1 MAENKRYQWT
11 LILLLSFNFGIVF
24 FDRNAFSFLTPFIQ
38 PALGLSNFQIGLIAG
53 AFSFTWALAGLGVG
67 RLSDYLGRRKIIL
80 VVATLVFSLA
90 SALSGLAGSFI
101 ALLAA
106 RLLMGMAEGGIMPIS
121 QTLIVA
127 EVDPER
133 RGLAQG
139 ITQNFG
145 ANILA
150 NFLGPIVIVAI
161 ATAVGWRN
169 AFYLAALPG
178 LVMGALIA
186 VLVHD
191 PPMPARSARPAVAGA
206 PGGTAGPG
214 GTAVP
219 GPAAATTGGAWALL
233 ADRTILLCILIS
245 ILLVAY
251 LVVFAAFMPLYLV
264 QVRGIGN
271 QTMSYVLSSFGLF
284 SIAVSILVP
293 GASDFLGRKPV
304 AVVAGFL
311 GVMLPLGVL
320 LTHGTDTTP
329 LYLSFALGSL
339 LSGVFPLA
347 MATIPSEVVDPAR
360 TATTL
365 SLTMGLSEIVGG
377 VCAPVVAGWFADRQG
392 LAAPLWIMVGLSLAV
407 ALLALLLRETAPRV
421 LARRTAATPQR

>member
-1 MAENKRYQWT
+1 MKENRGYQWL

-38 PALGLSNFQIGLIAG
+38 PELGLSNFQIGLIAG

-90 SALSGLAGSFI
+90 SALSGLAGGFV

-127 EVDPER
+127 EVDPGR

-145 ANILA
+145 ANIIA

-161 ATAVGWRN
+161 ATVAGWRN

-178 LVMGALIA
+178 LVMGVLIA
-186 VLVHD
+186 WLVHD
-191 PPMPARSARPAVAGA
+191 PPMAAKPATGAGRAASA
-206 PGGTAGPG
+206 
-214 GTAVP
+214 
-219 GPAAATTGGAWALL
+219 AWALL

-264 QVRGIGN
+264 QVRGIDK

-284 SIAVSILVP
+284 SIAVAILVP

-311 GVMLPLGVL
+311 GVLLPLGAL
-320 LTHGTDTTP
+320 LTHGTSTAP
-329 LYLSFALGSL
+329 LYLSFALGSV

-365 SLTMGLSEIVGG
+365 SLTMGLSEIIGG
-377 VCAPVVAGWFADRQG
+377 VCAPVVAGYCADVAG
-392 LAAPLWIMVGLSLAV
+392 LAAPLWIMAALSLAV

-421 LARRTAATPQR
+421 LARRVGHSSGG

>member
-1 MAENKRYQWT
+1 MAENKGYQWL

-38 PALGLSNFQIGLIAG
+38 PELALSNFQIGLIVG
-53 AFSFTWALAGLGVG
+53 AFSFAWALAGLGVG

-80 VVATLVFSLA
+80 VIATLVFSLA
-90 SALSGLAGSFI
+90 SALSGLAAGFV

-106 RLLMGMAEGGIMPIS
+106 RLLMGIAEGGIMPIS

-127 EVDPER
+127 EVDPGR

-145 ANILA
+145 ANIIA
-150 NFLGPIVIVAI
+150 NFLGPIVIIAI

-178 LVMGALIA
+178 LLMAVLIA

-191 PPMPARSARPAVAGA
+191 PPMPRR
-206 PGGTAGPG
+206 
-214 GTAVP
+214 
-219 GPAAATTGGAWALL
+219 PAAAASGGAAALL
-233 ADRTILLCILIS
+233 ADPTLLLCILIS

-264 QVRGIGN
+264 QVRGIDK
-271 QTMSYVLSSFGLF
+271 QSMSYVLSSFGLF
-284 SIAVSILVP
+284 SIAVAILVP
-293 GASDFLGRKPV
+293 GASDFLGRRPV

-311 GVMLPLGVL
+311 GLALPLGVL
-320 LTHGTDTTP
+320 LTHGTVLWP
-329 LYLSFALGSL
+329 LYLSFALGSV
-339 LSGVFPLA
+339 LSGVFPMA
-347 MATIPSEVVDPAR
+347 MATIPSEIVDASR

-365 SLTMGLSEIVGG
+365 SLTMGLSEIIGG
-377 VCAPVVAGWFADRQG
+377 VCAPIVAGWFADRQG
-392 LAAPLWIMVGLSLAV
+392 LAAPLWIMAGLSLAV
-407 ALLALLLRETAPRV
+407 ALLSLLLRETAPRV
-421 LARRTAATPQR
+421 LARRAAEHIRGVTP

>member
-1 MAENKRYQWT
+1 MKENRGYQWL

-38 PALGLSNFQIGLIAG
+38 PELGLSNFQIGLIAG

-90 SALSGLAGSFI
+90 SALSGLAGSFV

-127 EVDPER
+127 EVDPQR

-145 ANILA
+145 ANIIA

-161 ATAVGWRN
+161 ATVAGWRN

-178 LVMGALIA
+178 LVMGVLIA
-186 VLVHD
+186 WLVHD
-191 PPMPARSARPAVAGA
+191 PPMAAKPATGAGRAGSA
-206 PGGTAGPG
+206 
-214 GTAVP
+214 
-219 GPAAATTGGAWALL
+219 AWALL

-264 QVRGIGN
+264 QVRGIDK

-284 SIAVSILVP
+284 SIAVAILVP

-311 GVMLPLGVL
+311 GVLLPLGVL
-320 LTHGTDTTP
+320 LTHGTSTAP
-329 LYLSFALGSL
+329 LYLSFALGSV

-377 VCAPVVAGWFADRQG
+377 VCAPVIAGWFADRQG
-392 LAAPLWIMVGLSLAV
+392 LAAPLWIMVFLSLAV

-421 LARRTAATPQR
+421 IAGRARAS

>member
-1 MAENKRYQWT
+1 VAENRRYQWT

-127 EVDPER
+127 EVDAGR

-186 VLVHD
+186 ALVHD
-191 PPMPARSARPAVAGA
+191 PPMPARSARPAA
-206 PGGTAGPG
+206 T
-214 GTAVP
+214 
-219 GPAAATTGGAWALL
+219 TTGGAWALL

-264 QVRGIGN
+264 QVRHIGN
-271 QTMSYVLSSFGLF
+271 QAMSYVLSSFGLF

-421 LARRTAATPQR
+421 LARRAAATSQR

>member
-1 MAENKRYQWT
+1 MAEDKRYQWT
-11 LILLLSFNFGIVF
+11 LILLLSFNFGVVF
-24 FDRNAFSFLTPFIQ
+24 FDRNAFSFLAPFIQ
-38 PALGLSNFQIGLIAG
+38 PEMGLTNFQIGLIAG

-90 SALSGLAGSFI
+90 SALSGLAGGFV

-145 ANILA
+145 ANIIA

-161 ATAVGWRN
+161 ATALGWRN
-169 AFYLAALPG
+169 AFYIAALPG

-186 VLVHD
+186 WLVHD
-191 PPMPARSARPAVAGA
+191 PPMPAR
-206 PGGTAGPG
+206 
-214 GTAVP
+214 
-219 GPAAATTGGAWALL
+219 PAAATARARGGAWALL
-233 ADRTILLCILIS
+233 GDRTILLCILIS
-245 ILLVAY
+245 IVLVAY

-264 QVRGIGN
+264 QVRGIDK

-284 SIAVSILVP
+284 SIAVAILIP
-293 GASDFLGRKPV
+293 GASDFVGRRPV

-311 GVMLPLGVL
+311 GMMLPLGVL
-320 LTHGTDTTP
+320 LTHGTGTAP
-329 LYLSFALGSL
+329 LYLSFALGSI
-339 LSGVFPLA
+339 LSGVFPMA

-365 SLTMGLSEIVGG
+365 SLTMGLSEIIGG
-377 VCAPVVAGWFADRQG
+377 VCAPVVAGYFADVAG
-392 LAAPLWIMVGLSLAV
+392 LAAPLWIMATLSLAV

-421 LARRTAATPQR
+421 LARRARAG

>member
-1 MAENKRYQWT
+1 MAENKGYQWL

-38 PALGLSNFQIGLIAG
+38 PELALSNFQIGLIVG
-53 AFSFTWALAGLGVG
+53 AFSFAWALAGLGVG

-80 VVATLVFSLA
+80 VIATLVFSLA
-90 SALSGLAGSFI
+90 SALSGLASGFL

-106 RLLMGMAEGGIMPIS
+106 RLLMGIAEGGIMPIS

-127 EVDPER
+127 EVDPGR

-145 ANILA
+145 ANIIA
-150 NFLGPIVIVAI
+150 NFLGPIVIIAI

-178 LVMGALIA
+178 LLMAVLIA

-191 PPMPARSARPAVAGA
+191 PPMPRR
-206 PGGTAGPG
+206 
-214 GTAVP
+214 
-219 GPAAATTGGAWALL
+219 PAAAASGGAAALL
-233 ADRTILLCILIS
+233 ADPTLLLCILIS

-264 QVRGIGN
+264 QVRGIDK
-271 QTMSYVLSSFGLF
+271 QSMSYVLSSFGLF
-284 SIAVSILVP
+284 SIAVAILVP
-293 GASDFLGRKPV
+293 GASDFLGRRPV

-311 GVMLPLGVL
+311 GLALPLGVL
-320 LTHGTDTTP
+320 LTHGTVLWP
-329 LYLSFALGSL
+329 LYLSFALGSV
-339 LSGVFPLA
+339 LSGVFPMA
-347 MATIPSEVVDPAR
+347 MATIPSEIVDASR

-365 SLTMGLSEIVGG
+365 SLTMGLSEIIGG
-377 VCAPVVAGWFADRQG
+377 VCAPIVAGWFADRQG
-392 LAAPLWIMVGLSLAV
+392 LAAPLWIMAGLSLAV
-407 ALLALLLRETAPRV
+407 ALLSLLLRETAPRV
-421 LARRTAATPQR
+421 LARRAAEHIRGVTP

>member
-38 PALGLSNFQIGLIAG
+38 PELGLSNFQIGLIAG

-90 SALSGLAGSFI
+90 SALSGLAGGFL

-127 EVDPER
+127 EVDAGR

-186 VLVHD
+186 ALVHD
-191 PPMPARSARPAVAGA
+191 PPLPARPAAPDRAGA
-206 PGGTAGPG
+206 GLG
-214 GTAVP
+214 
-219 GPAAATTGGAWALL
+219 AAAGGASAGGARALL
-233 ADRTILLCILIS
+233 ADRTLLLCILIS

-264 QVRGIGN
+264 QVRGIDK
-271 QTMSYVLSSFGLF
+271 QTMSFVLSSFGLF
-284 SIAVSILVP
+284 SIAVAILVP

-311 GVMLPLGVL
+311 GVFMPLGVL
-320 LTHGTDTTP
+320 LTHGSATAP

-347 MATIPSEVVDPAR
+347 MATIPSEIVDPAH

-365 SLTMGLSEIVGG
+365 SLTMGLSEIIGG
-377 VCAPVVAGWFADRQG
+377 VCAPIVAGWFADRSG
-392 LAAPLWIMVGLSLAV
+392 LTAPLWIMVALSLAV
-407 ALLALLLRETAPRV
+407 ALFALLLRETAPRV
-421 LARRTAATPQR
+421 LARRIHAG

>member
-1 MAENKRYQWT
+1 VSENKRYQWT

-38 PALGLSNFQIGLIAG
+38 PELGLSNFQIGLIAG

-90 SALSGLAGSFI
+90 SALSGLAGGFV

-127 EVDPER
+127 EVDPGR

-145 ANILA
+145 ANIIA

-161 ATAVGWRN
+161 ATAMGWRN

-186 VLVHD
+186 ALVHD
-191 PPMPARSARPAVAGA
+191 PPMAPRP
-206 PGGTAGPG
+206 T
-214 GTAVP
+214 
-219 GPAAATTGGAWALL
+219 AAAARAAGGARALL
-233 ADRTILLCILIS
+233 ADRTIQLCVLIS

-264 QVRGIGN
+264 QVRGIDK
-271 QTMSYVLSSFGLF
+271 QAMSYVLSSFGLF
-284 SIAVSILVP
+284 SIAVAILVP

-311 GVMLPLGVL
+311 GVLLPLGVL
-320 LTHGTDTTP
+320 LTHGTSLAP
-329 LYLSFALGSL
+329 LYLSFALGSV

-365 SLTMGLSEIVGG
+365 SLTMGLSEIIGG

-392 LAAPLWIMVGLSLAV
+392 LAAPLWIMIGLSLAV

-421 LARRTAATPQR
+421 LARRAPAA

>member
-11 LILLLSFNFGIVF
+11 LILLLSFNFGVVF
-24 FDRNAFSFLTPFIQ
+24 FDRNAFSFLAPFIQ
-38 PALGLSNFQIGLIAG
+38 PEMGLSNFQIGLIAG

-90 SALSGLAGSFI
+90 SALSGIAAGFLT
-101 ALLAA
+101 LLAA

-127 EVDPER
+127 EVDAGR

-145 ANILA
+145 ANIIA

-161 ATAVGWRN
+161 ATSLGWRN
-169 AFYLAALPG
+169 AFYIAALPG

-186 VLVHD
+186 WLVHD
-191 PPMPARSARPAVAGA
+191 PALPPR
-206 PGGTAGPG
+206 T
-214 GTAVP
+214 
-219 GPAAATTGGAWALL
+219 AAAERDADGAGGARALL
-233 ADRTILLCILIS
+233 ADPTIVLCILIS
-245 ILLVAY
+245 IFLVAY

-264 QVRGIGN
+264 QVRGIDK
-271 QTMSYVLSSFGLF
+271 QAMSYVLSSFGLF
-284 SIAVSILVP
+284 SIAVAILVP
-293 GASDFLGRKPV
+293 GASDFVGRKPV
-304 AVVAGFL
+304 AAIAGLL
-311 GVMLPLGVL
+311 GTLMPLGVL
-320 LTHGTDTTP
+320 LTHGTATTP
-329 LYLSFALGSL
+329 LYLSFALGAI

-347 MATIPSEVVDPAR
+347 MATIPSEIVDPAR

-365 SLTMGLSEIVGG
+365 SLTMGLSEIIGG
-377 VCAPVVAGWFADRQG
+377 VCAPVVAGWFADRNG

-421 LARRTAATPQR
+421 LARRGAAAFTAAR

>member
-1 MAENKRYQWT
+1 MAENKGYQWL

-38 PALGLSNFQIGLIAG
+38 PELGLSYFQIGLIAG

-90 SALSGLAGSFI
+90 SALSGLAGGFV

-106 RLLMGMAEGGIMPIS
+106 RLLMGIAEGGIMPIS

-127 EVDPER
+127 EVDPKR

-145 ANILA
+145 ANIIA

-161 ATAVGWRN
+161 ATAVGWRT

-186 VLVHD
+186 ALVHD
-191 PPMPARSARPAVAGA
+191 PPMTA
-206 PGGTAGPG
+206 P
-214 GTAVP
+214 
-219 GPAAATTGGAWALL
+219 PAATRAGGGAAALL
-233 ADRTILLCILIS
+233 GDRTLLLCILIS

-251 LVVFAAFMPLYLV
+251 LVVFAAFMPQFLV
-264 QVRGIGN
+264 QVRGIDK
-271 QTMSYVLSSFGLF
+271 QSMSYVLSSFGLF
-284 SIAVSILVP
+284 SIAVAILVP

-304 AVVAGFL
+304 ATVAGFL
-311 GVMLPLGVL
+311 GMALPLGVL
-320 LTHGTDTTP
+320 LSHGGGVAP
-329 LYLSFALGSL
+329 LYLSFAFGSV

-347 MATIPSEVVDPAR
+347 MATIPSEIVDRAR

-365 SLTMGLSEIVGG
+365 SLTMGLSEIIGG
-377 VCAPVVAGWFADRQG
+377 VCAPIVAGWIADRRG
-392 LAAPLWIMVGLSLAV
+392 LAAPLWIMAGLSLAV
-407 ALLALLLRETAPRV
+407 ALLSLLLRETAPRV
-421 LARRTAATPQR
+421 LARRARAG

>member
-1 MAENKRYQWT
+1 MSERKGYQWL
-11 LILLLSFNFGIVF
+11 LILLLSGNFGIVF

-38 PALGLSNFQIGLIAG
+38 PELGLSNFQIGLIAG

-67 RLSDYLGRRKIIL
+67 RLSDYLGRRKLIL

-90 SALSGLAGSFI
+90 SALSGLAGSFLT
-101 ALLAA
+101 LLGA

-127 EVDPER
+127 EVDPGR

-145 ANILA
+145 ANIIA
-150 NFLGPIVIVAI
+150 NFLGPIVIVAM
-161 ATAVGWRN
+161 AAAWGWRN
-169 AFYLAALPG
+169 AFYVAALPG

-186 VLVHD
+186 WLVRD
-191 PPMPARSARPAVAGA
+191 PPMPAR
-206 PGGTAGPG
+206 
-214 GTAVP
+214 
-219 GPAAATTGGAWALL
+219 AATAAERGGATRALL
-233 ADRTILLCILIS
+233 ADRTILLCVLIS

-264 QVRGIGN
+264 QVRGLDK
-271 QTMSYVLSSFGLF
+271 QAMSYVLSSFGLF
-284 SIAVSILVP
+284 SIAVAILVP

-304 AVVAGFL
+304 AVIAGLL
-311 GVMLPLGVL
+311 GILMPLGVL
-320 LTHGTDTTP
+320 LTQGTSTAP
-329 LYLSFALGSL
+329 LYLSFALGSI

-347 MATIPSEVVDPAR
+347 MATIPSESVDPAR

-377 VCAPVVAGWFADRQG
+377 VCAPVIAGWFADHQG

-421 LARRTAATPQR
+421 LASRAAAPRAAD